1 MQRPFHSLI
10 YGFIYS
16 AINVHR
22 LNEVTLEGQR
32 WVAQPAPRFL
42 AGSYESLL
50 ETKDGQEWLQIESE
64 RMLSRVERNLK
75 KLVVDVED
83 LQDLIKAN
91 RNYITKGQ

>member
-1 MQRPFHSLI
+1 M
-10 YGFIYS
+10 Y
-16 AINVHR
+16 R

-32 WVAQPAPRFL
+32 WLAQPALRFL
-42 AGSYESLL
+42 PGSYESLL
-50 ETKDGQEWLQIESE
+50 ETKDGQVWLQIESE

-91 RNYITKGQ
+91 RSYLTKRQ